1 MFNSFEEVKRIF
13 DIDFKALV
21 NESMFEIQKDIIEL
35 NQIEQLAEGV
45 DALGQ
50 KIRTLKAEEQGQGN
64 VYSEFTISQRKAKG
78 LQADNVDLKFT
89 GSFWKTFKLVKIPN
103 GWEIQ
108 VDYTK
113 GSDNIRDNFDSKYDF
128 TGLTRNNME
137 VMVHTYLL
145 PVLNRRLRQKLGL

>member
-35 NQIEQLAEGV
+35 NQIEQLSEGV

-50 KIRTLKAEEQGQGN
+50 TIKTIKAEEQGGGN
-64 VYSEFTISQRKAKG
+64 VYSTYTIAQRKAKG
-78 LQADNVDLKFT
+78 LQTDNVDLKFK
-89 GSFWKTFKLVKIPN
+89 GAFWKTFKLVKVSD

-108 VDYTK
+108 VDYSK
-113 GSDNIRDNFDSKYDF
+113 GSDDIRDNFDSKYDF
-128 TGLTRNNME
+128 TGLTQNNMK